1 MLCQDC
7 HKNEATIPFTQIVD
21 GKKTVH
27 HLCASCAEKR
37 SGGSESVTVTLSSF
51 LAEDGDEEEEAE
63 GPDLTCASCGLTYV
77 EFKKTGRFGCDRC
90 YAAFGSE
97 LDDVFKRLHGAD
109 RHAEEAA
116 PPAVVEDSGEDL
128 EGLRQALKEAVTQE
142 HFEEA
147 ARLRDRIAAV
157 QARGAGVK
165 T

>member
-7 HKNEATIPFTQIVD
+7 HKQEATVPFIQIVD
-21 GKKTVH
+21 GKKTVQ

-51 LAEDGDEEEEAE
+51 LEEDGDEKEEDE
-63 GPDLTCASCGLTYV
+63 GPDLTCAFCGLTYA
-77 EFKKTGRFGCDRC
+77 EFKKTGRFGCDGC
-90 YAAFGSE
+90 YVAFESE
-97 LDDVFKRLHGAD
+97 LDEVFKRLHGAN
-109 RHAEEAA
+109 RHTGEVPA
-116 PPAVVEDSGEDL
+116 PSVAEDSAEDL
-128 EGLRQALKEAVTQE
+128 EGLRQALRDAVAKE

-157 QARGAGVK
+157 QARDAEVK